1 MSYLYSTDCTDCTDV
16 VESNNIIEI
25 KKAYFFLQYNN
36 LFDGPVVAK
45 SVVSVAVMG
54 SNPSDTLLF
63 FFLFF
68 FTRKVVCSFAYQ
80 HVAN

>member
-1 MSYLYSTDCTDCTDV
+1 MSYLYSTDYTDCTDV

-25 KKAYFFLQYNN
+25 KKAYFSISIYRP
-36 LFDGPVVAK
+36 DGPVVATL
-45 SVVSVAVMG
+45 VRLMVAMG
-54 SNPSDTLLF
+54 TNPFDTLIF
-63 FFLFF
+63 FFCFF